1 MAIQEPIATHQRES
15 LRVLLGAVVR
25 GNPFQQEKLA
35 GTGLD
40 ENLDSLE
47 TFTTNCPFTTKD
59 ELCRDQQIHPPHGT
73 NLTFPI
79 EHYTR
84 FCRTS
89 GTTGQSLVWLDRDE
103 DWQWMLSSWET
114 VFRAAEAQGGDC
126 AFFPFS
132 FGPFLG
138 FWTAFEAAQ
147 NLGILSIPGGGMGSL
162 ERLQLLLNQQAS
174 ILCATP
180 TYAIRLAEA
189 AAEHNVDLRESPV
202 RKIIVAGEP
211 GGSIPRVRKR
221 IEELWPRSKVY
232 DHHGMTEVGPV
243 TFQIKDQEDQLH
255 IIETAYL
262 AEVLCPDTQQPVK
275 DGETGE
281 LILTT
286 LGRAGSPLLR
296 YRTGDLVRPKHL
308 EIGLALEGG
317 ILGRVDDM
325 VIIRGVNLHPGAVD
339 AVLQNLTHIVEYQVH
354 INHAATL
361 PEISIQIEP
370 CKDAPNTLAKQ
381 AEEALRNHF
390 LLRIPIETVAEN
402 TLPRFE
408 HKARRWQ
415 KFS

>member
-1 MAIQEPIATHQRES
+1 MANSEPIAVQQLES
-15 LRVLLGAVVR
+15 LRGLLKDVIS

-40 ENLDSLE
+40 ESLDSLE
-47 TFTTNCPFTTKD
+47 TFIQTCPFTTKD
-59 ELCRDQQIHPPHGT
+59 DLCRDQEAHPPYGR
-73 NLTFPI
+73 NLTFPV
-79 EHYTR
+79 ENYTR

-89 GTTGQSLVWLDRDE
+89 GTTGQSLIWLDREE

-114 VFRAAEAQGGDC
+114 VFRATGAKSGDC

-162 ERLQLLLNQQAS
+162 ERLQLLLNQRAN

-180 TYAIRLAEA
+180 TYAIRLAETA
-189 AAEHNVDLRESPV
+189 LTHNIDLEESPI
-202 RKIIVAGEP
+202 RTIIVAGEP
-211 GGSIPRVRKR
+211 GGSIPQIRKR
-221 IEELWPRSKVY
+221 IENLWPNSKVY

-243 TFQIKDQEDQLH
+243 TFQTKDGEDQLH
-255 IIETAYL
+255 VIEEAYL
-262 AEVLCPDTQQPVK
+262 AEILCPDTQQPVE

-281 LILTT
+281 LILST
-286 LGRAGSPLLR
+286 LGRTGSPLLR
-296 YRTGDLVRPKHL
+296 YRTGDLVRPKHQGDRL
-308 EIGLALEGG
+308 TLEGG
-317 ILGRVDDM
+317 ILGRLDDM

-339 AVLQNLTHIVEYQVH
+339 SVLQNLSHIAEYQVQ
-354 INHAATL
+354 INHATTL
-361 PEISIQIEP
+361 PEIGIQIEP
-370 CKDAPNTLAKQ
+370 CKEAPRTIAKQ
-381 AEEALRNHF
+381 AEEALRKHF
-390 LLRIPIETVAEN
+390 LLRIPVEIVAEN

-415 KFS
+415 KIS